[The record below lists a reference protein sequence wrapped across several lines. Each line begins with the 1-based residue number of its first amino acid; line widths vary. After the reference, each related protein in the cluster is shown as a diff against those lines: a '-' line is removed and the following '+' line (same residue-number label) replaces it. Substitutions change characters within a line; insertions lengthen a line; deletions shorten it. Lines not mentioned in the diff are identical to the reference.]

1 MLLEEIHMRF
11 IQLMK
16 LGKGLYTY
24 MLIAIVL
31 LVFSRV
37 TYSMI
42 PLFTQY
48 VFKTLLEQPGISDP
62 NLIFNDVNLPSVL
75 TRYFALSESVMEEI
89 IKVAVILMVLQIVRF
104 LFRYIELYIRG
115 FVQNQMGQNLRVK
128 MYRHIQGLPYTFHN
142 NSDSGD
148 LIQRSTSDIETS
160 VRFVSGTFM
169 EFIFL
174 FSTLIFGA
182 YQIYAINALMVFILL
197 GIMPFVAISSIW
209 YFKKNDKM
217 YQEVEE
223 AESSM
228 MTVIQENLSSARIVR
243 AFGNEAYEI
252 KKMREKNDTHREK
265 RLKTGKIVSRYWGIM
280 DFIAIIQYVFVS
292 VLGIFFLERNVLDP
306 AQITAVLGLVG
317 MLIWPIRGLGHMIN
331 DYAKA
336 LASSKRI
343 FEILHKPLEFET
355 DGKLK
360 PEIKGSITF
369 DHVSFK
375 FDDTESHVLKDISFD
390 IKAGETV
397 AFIGRTGSGKSTIM
411 NLLMRMYDYDKGEIR
426 IDGVVLKDIDKKHM
440 RSHLGVVL
448 QEPFLFSKTVFEN
461 ITIANRKATKERVFY
476 AAQTASLERDIK
488 TFKKGYET
496 IVGEKGTTLSG
507 GQKQRVAI
515 ARILVSEKP
524 ILIFDDALSAVD
536 SQTDLLIREAL
547 KNQTNKQTTL
557 IITHRMATAREAS
570 KIIVLDKGLIEAI
583 GTHDELILKPGLYQ
597 DLWNIQGRLEKEFL
611 DALESEV

>member
-1 MLLEEIHMRF
+1 MRF

-104 LFRYIELYIRG
+104 FFRYIELYIRG

-280 DFIAIIQYVFVS
+280 DFIAIIQYVFVT

-336 LASSKRI
+336 LAASKRI
-343 FEILHKPLEFET
+343 FEILDKPLEFET

-411 NLLMRMYDYDKGEIR
+411 NVLMRMFDYDKGEIR

-476 AAQTASLERDIK
+476 AAHTASLERDIK

>member
-1 MLLEEIHMRF
+1 MRF

-104 LFRYIELYIRG
+104 FFRYIELYIRG

-343 FEILHKPLEFET
+343 FEILDKPLEFET

-426 IDGVVLKDIDKKHM
+426 MDGVVLKDIDKKHI

>member
-104 LFRYIELYIRG
+104 FFRYIELYIRG

-223 AESSM
+223 AESNM

>member
-1 MLLEEIHMRF
+1 MRF

-104 LFRYIELYIRG
+104 FFRYIELYIRG

-280 DFIAIIQYVFVS
+280 DFIAIIQYVFVT

-343 FEILHKPLEFET
+343 FEILDKPLEFET

-583 GTHDELILKPGLYQ
+583 GTHDELILKSGLYQ